1 MPATISSTTAG
12 TLSRGASPRVS
23 GARSAMTATTSR
35 LVNSTSGIS
44 AAQVAEGG
52 EQRRLH
58 LLGNGLDG
66 NLPEARHRLLQL
78 LQIGLARGSALA
90 VLLEASRGVG
100 IEDALEVVG
109 DQPDELL

>member
-23 GARSAMTATTSR
+23 GASSAMTATRSR

-52 EQRRLH
+52 EQCRLH
-58 LLGNGLDG
+58 LLGERLDG
-66 NLPEARHRLLQL
+66 DPAEAGHRLLQL
-78 LQIGLARGSALA
+78 LQVGLAAGAVRP
-90 VLLEASRGVG
+90 VLLEPGGGVLV
-100 IEDALEVVG
+100 ES
-109 DQPDELL
+109 